1 MVILAFLRS
10 IQTSEGSQLHKR
22 NADALEIGKTS
33 SADFEPAASLICKN
47 RAAMRTD
54 L

>member
-1 MVILAFLRS
+1 MAILAFLPS
-10 IQTSEGSQLHKR
+10 IRTDERSQLHKR

-33 SADFEPAASLICKN
+33 SADFQPAASLICKN